1 MHKFPLVLL
10 ALGTTIAFTVAAD
23 DLPRRDSG
31 LWEMKTALAEMGGMG
46 MNFQTCVDDSVD
58 DLMPE
63 DPDADCDE
71 QSYRRDGNR
80 IVFEAICRADGSTA
94 KIKGE
99 FTGDFTRNYRGEIRT
114 TYTPP
119 LQGMASSTMTM
130 EARWVGPCKPGQKPG
145 DVIMMGMPGMGNI
158 NLEEMMKNLPQM
170 QTR

>member
-1 MHKFPLVLL
+1 MRRTALIVL
-10 ALGTTIAFTVAAD
+10 ALGTTVAFTAIAQD
-23 DLPRRDSG
+23 MPRRDPG

-46 MNFQTCVDDSVD
+46 MSFQTCVDDSVD

-63 DPDADCDE
+63 DPDAQCDD

-80 IVFEAICRADGSTA
+80 IVFEATCRADGSIA
-94 KIKGE
+94 KIRGE
-99 FTGDFTRNYRGEIRT
+99 FTGDFARNYRGEIRT

-130 EARWVGPCKPGQKPG
+130 EARWAGACKPGQKPG

-158 NLEEMMKNLPQM
+158 NLEEMMKNMPQM